1 MSTDIYTMNL
11 SESSDGMVPIDM
23 GNRSNA
29 FVPEAQSN
37 TYAPEIKE
45 EKNIHDYKDD
55 MDSTPISDIL
65 GGPQEGNSFEPP
77 LMAVDPRA
85 VQVAQANAMMPQIQA
100 AAQKTEDSTKKK
112 NPFDLTDDQLQTLV
126 VVFATAVAV
135 SKPIQEKLANTV
147 PRFLNAQGNRS
158 LVGLASTGA
167 VAGVVFYIT
176 RKYF

>member
-1 MSTDIYTMNL
+1 
-11 SESSDGMVPIDM
+11 
-23 GNRSNA
+23 
-29 FVPEAQSN
+29 
-37 TYAPEIKE
+37 
-45 EKNIHDYKDD
+45 
-55 MDSTPISDIL
+55 
-65 GGPQEGNSFEPP
+65 
-77 LMAVDPRA
+77 
-85 VQVAQANAMMPQIQA
+85 MMPQVQA
-100 AAQKTEDSTKKK
+100 AAQKTEDPTKKK
-112 NPFDLTDDQLQTLV
+112 NPFDLTDDQLETLI

>member
-55 MDSTPISDIL
+55 MDSTPISDVL
-65 GGPQEGNSFEPP
+65 GGPQEGTSLEPP

-85 VQVAQANAMMPQIQA
+85 VQVAQANAMMPQVQA
-100 AAQKTEDSTKKK
+100 ATQKTEDPTKKK
-112 NPFDLTDDQLQTLV
+112 NPFDPYRRSIRDSHCCLRHGCRRKQTHSRKAREYGSQ
-126 VVFATAVAV
+126 VFKC
-135 SKPIQEKLANTV
+135 S
-147 PRFLNAQGNRS
+147 G
-158 LVGLASTGA
+158 
-167 VAGVVFYIT
+167 
-176 RKYF
+176 

>member
-55 MDSTPISDIL
+55 MDSTPISDVL
-65 GGPQEGNSFEPP
+65 GGPQEGTSLEPP
-77 LMAVDPRA
+77 SHGGRPPRG
-85 VQVAQANAMMPQIQA
+85 
-100 AAQKTEDSTKKK
+100 S
-112 NPFDLTDDQLQTLV
+112 
-126 VVFATAVAV
+126 
-135 SKPIQEKLANTV
+135 S
-147 PRFLNAQGNRS
+147 G
-158 LVGLASTGA
+158 ASERHDAPGS
-167 VAGVVFYIT
+167 GC
-176 RKYF
+176 RPKDRGS

>member
-23 GNRSNA
+23 ENRSNA
-29 FVPEAQSN
+29 FVPEVQSN

-65 GGPQEGNSFEPP
+65 SGPQDGASLEPP

-85 VQVAQANAMMPQIQA
+85 VQMAQANAMMPQVQA
-100 AAQKTEDSTKKK
+100 AAQKTEDSTKK
-112 NPFDLTDDQLQTLV
+112 NPFDLTDDQLHTLI

-167 VAGVVFYIT
+167 VAGAVFYIT

>member
-55 MDSTPISDIL
+55 MDSTPISDVL
-65 GGPQEGNSFEPP
+65 GGPQEGTSLEPP
-77 LMAVDPRA
+77 LMAIDPRA
-85 VQVAQANAMMPQIQA
+85 VQVAQANAMMPQVQA
-100 AAQKTEDSTKKK
+100 VAQKTED
-112 NPFDLTDDQLQTLV
+112 P
-126 VVFATAVAV
+126 
-135 SKPIQEKLANTV
+135 
-147 PRFLNAQGNRS
+147 
-158 LVGLASTGA
+158 
-167 VAGVVFYIT
+167 T
-176 RKYF
+176 RKMLSHRRLQVRPFASYASVLPLPQSVPPSHKARVIF

>member
-23 GNRSNA
+23 ENRSNA
-29 FVPEAQSN
+29 FVPENKSN
-37 TYAPEIKE
+37 AYAPEIRE
-45 EKNIHDYKDD
+45 EKNIHDYKDN
-55 MDSTPISDIL
+55 MDSTPITDVL
-65 GGPQEGNSFEPP
+65 GGPQDGAYLEPP

-85 VQVAQANAMMPQIQA
+85 VQVAQANAI
-100 AAQKTEDSTKKK
+100 
-112 NPFDLTDDQLQTLV
+112 
-126 VVFATAVAV
+126 VFATGVAV

-147 PRFLNAQGNRS
+147 PRFLNVQGNRS

-167 VAGVVFYIT
+167 VAGVVFYIA

>member
-1 MSTDIYTMNL
+1 MNL
-11 SESSDGMVPIDM
+11 SESSDDMVPIDM

-29 FVPEAQSN
+29 FVPEVQSN

-85 VQVAQANAMMPQIQA
+85 VQVAQANAMMPHVQA
-100 AAQKTEDSTKKK
+100 AAQKTEDHKKK